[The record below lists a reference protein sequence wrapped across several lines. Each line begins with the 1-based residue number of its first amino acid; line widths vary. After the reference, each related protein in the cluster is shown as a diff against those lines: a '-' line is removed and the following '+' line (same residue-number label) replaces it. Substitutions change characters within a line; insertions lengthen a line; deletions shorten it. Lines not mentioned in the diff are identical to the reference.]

1 MNLKSF
7 IQVYE
12 QTNLS
17 NRYLIMKNTAL
28 ITGASSGIGK
38 ELARIHAAK
47 GGDLILVARRI
58 ELLNSLKEELVEKY
72 KVTVQ
77 VIQKDLSVLGS
88 SQAVYDEVTQNGW
101 QVDYLFNNA
110 GFGGKGAFL
119 DRDLEADVEM
129 VRLNVMALLKLTHL
143 FGKDMKARGK
153 GKILQTASTAG
164 FLPGPYQNTYFA
176 TKAFVVSHTQGL
188 AHELKGTGVTVT
200 ALCPGPVDTEFAQ
213 VAGFGGSQ
221 MFDGA
226 ASAYKTAL
234 KGYNAMEKG
243 KVICISDFKFT
254 FLIKGLLPFMPSS
267 ITAAI
272 IAKMQQP

>member
-12 QTNLS
+12 QSNLS

-47 GGDLILVARRI
+47 GGDLILVARRS
-58 ELLNSLKEELVEKY
+58 ELLNSLKEELVQKY

-188 AHELKGTGVTVT
+188 AHELKGSGVTVT

-254 FLIKGLLPFMPSS
+254 FLIKGLLPFMPNS

-272 IAKMQQP
+272 IAKMQQS

>member
-272 IAKMQQP
+272 IAKMQQS

>member
-12 QTNLS
+12 QSNLS
-17 NRYLIMKNTAL
+17 NRYHIMKNTAL

-47 GGDLILVARRI
+47 GGDLILVARRS
-58 ELLNSLKEELVEKY
+58 ELLNSLKEELVQKY

-188 AHELKGTGVTVT
+188 AHELKGSGVTVT

-213 VAGFGGSQ
+213 VAGFGSSQ

-272 IAKMQQP
+272 IAKMQQS

>member
-12 QTNLS
+12 QSNLS

-272 IAKMQQP
+272 IAKMQQS

>member
-1 MNLKSF
+1 
-7 IQVYE
+7 
-12 QTNLS
+12 
-17 NRYLIMKNTAL
+17 MKNTAL

-58 ELLNSLKEELVEKY
+58 ELLNSLKEELVQKY

-188 AHELKGTGVTVT
+188 AHELKGSGVTVT
-200 ALCPGPVDTEFAQ
+200 ALCPGPVETEFAQ

-272 IAKMQQP
+272 IAKMQQS